1 MCFATH
7 IFDFCRLHN
16 AEYDSIQSF
25 RLLSAHLPSLLLVVE
40 SIVNVIPRLQNHSLF
55 SLRMHHLKKIDID
68 HLLGRT
74 PNELTIDNWQ
84 CFFLPG
90 SASACPCGKMYLD
103 AQGRNQSC
111 WGKDFRSTRDV
122 WAMVG
127 MGPNPST
134 LQQEWF
140 TGLLCLTWTC
150 IQSISGLLVGQP
162 SNRPHHIFSGISAY
176 LGHNLLIISE
186 SSTTV

>member
-84 CFFLPG
+84 CFFSSRVCVSMPMWQDVFRCSGKKPIMLREGFPKHERCMSYGGYG
-90 SASACPCGKMYLD
+90 SKSGYPPARMVYWFTVSYLD
-103 AQGRNQSC
+103 VHPVN
-111 WGKDFRSTRDV
+111 
-122 WAMVG
+122 
-127 MGPNPST
+127 
-134 LQQEWF
+134 
-140 TGLLCLTWTC
+140 
-150 IQSISGLLVGQP
+150 
-162 SNRPHHIFSGISAY
+162 
-176 LGHNLLIISE
+176 
-186 SSTTV
+186 

>member
-74 PNELTIDNWQ
+74 PNELTIDNV
-84 CFFLPG
+84 FFF
-90 SASACPCGKMYLD
+90 
-103 AQGRNQSC
+103 QGLRQHAHVA
-111 WGKDFRSTRDV
+111 R
-122 WAMVG
+122 
-127 MGPNPST
+127 
-134 LQQEWF
+134 
-140 TGLLCLTWTC
+140 C
-150 IQSISGLLVGQP
+150 I
-162 SNRPHHIFSGISAY
+162 
-176 LGHNLLIISE
+176 
-186 SSTTV
+186 